1 MTKPYIKMFDI
12 YYGTKC
18 NLACR
23 HCDTRSDIIRTTE
36 NDPDI
41 DTILEG
47 ITLAK
52 EKFDIDLYSFIG
64 GEPLYYLDKIDVILA
79 HIRKIDPGAKIQ
91 VSTNGALL
99 SKKID
104 EVVALMT
111 KYETSLFVCNHF
123 AAFDEKMTVKITDSV
138 NELVSRLQLGK
149 GDANEFLSKLLRL
162 DNPRNDPYLDA
173 WIKEQGEYF
182 LGDQPVDQYFHDDKI
197 FVHFRPQTDFKMHHY
212 MKLGKPK
219 PFMTQD
225 PVRSYKDGCSSPMCS
240 FLIDKKIYKC
250 SALGTLE
257 RFLEFHG
264 TTDDP
269 DWQKYRNYKYLD
281 LETCTEEDIMQFHAT
296 KYCSVLECDMCGT
309 GHFNRTKE
317 DVIHVHRR

>member
-36 NDPDI
+36 TDPHI
-41 DTILEG
+41 DTILQG

-64 GEPLYYLDKIDVILA
+64 GEPLYYLDKIEIILA
-79 HIRKIDPGAKIQ
+79 HIRKIDPTAKIQ

-99 SKKID
+99 SKNLD
-104 EVVALMT
+104 AVVSLMIT
-111 KYETSLFVCNHF
+111 YETSLFVCNHF
-123 AAFDEKMTVKITDSV
+123 AAFDDKMTNRITESV
-138 NELVSRLQLGK
+138 NQLVDRLQLNK
-149 GDANEFLSKLLRL
+149 GDANIFLSRLLRL
-162 DNPRNDPYLDA
+162 DNPRNDPYLDT
-173 WIKEQGEYF
+173 WIEQQGEYF
-182 LGDQPVDQYFHDDKI
+182 LGEQPLDHYYHDDKI

-212 MKLGKPK
+212 MQNGKPK
-219 PFMTQD
+219 PFMTGD
-225 PVRSYKDGCSSPMCS
+225 SALSYKDGCSSPMCS
-240 FLIDKKIYKC
+240 FMIDKKLYKC

-257 RFLEFHG
+257 RFLEYHG
-264 TTDDP
+264 SLEDP

-281 LETCTEEDIMQFHAT
+281 LETCTEEEAIQFHAT
-296 KYCSVLECDMCGT
+296 KYCSILECDMCGT
-309 GHFNRTKE
+309 SSFNRTRE